1 MLCYTYVT
9 SVHVFGSCIS
19 FKCVGLFVCFFQVF
33 VIVLAL
39 EGCYLLHGPGWAC
52 YVTHAR
58 SVHFLDSCVNFSLFV
73 RLFITGV
80 CECYHPRG
88 LLFVT
93 RTCMAVLCYTCE
105 ECLCP

>member
-1 MLCYTYVT
+1 MSLIV
-9 SVHVFGSCIS
+9 
-19 FKCVGLFVCFFQVF
+19 
-33 VIVLAL
+33 VLAL
-39 EGCYLLHGPGWAC
+39 VC
-52 YVTHAR
+52 
-58 SVHFLDSCVNFSLFV
+58 
-73 RLFITGV
+73 LFITGV